1 MASNRTDKGK
11 AKAETAEGA
20 RSASV
25 TSGSAGAAGET
36 ALRKK
41 NAGKARAPRKRV
53 AAATTA
59 FIPEDARIKFGRE
72 VCGNLETADGREWLV
87 TNGIGGFASGTIS
100 GNSTRRYHGLLIAA
114 LQPPVGRMQLVAG
127 VDEIVRYAGADYALS
142 THQWMSGVTD
152 PKGFLSIESFR
163 LEGMTPVWTYAL
175 ADALLEKRVWMKH
188 GENTTY
194 VQYTMLRGTAPAEVA
209 LKALVNYRDYHGAT
223 HAGDWRMQIDVVDSG
238 AGVKVTA
245 FEGATPFFLKCA
257 DASCE
262 VRHEWYRDCFMAVE
276 NERGLDDHEDHLF
289 AALFQTTLKVG
300 ASVTFVAT
308 TEAGALAAEAAVAAE
323 RTAAVDRERQ
333 IFESW
338 RTLDGKA
345 QSGEPKWVPQLV
357 LAADQ
362 FIVKRALPTNPDGR
376 SIIAGYHWFGDWGR
390 DTMIALPGLTL
401 ATGRADI
408 ARQILLAFSE
418 VVNGGVLPNN
428 FPDAGGDPQ
437 YNSIDAALWFFEA
450 VRQFFAATKDGR
462 TLLQLFPVLGEIIDA
477 HVKGTRF
484 NIKVDPAD
492 GLLFGGAPGVQL
504 TWMDAKVGDWVVTPR
519 VGKVI
524 EVNALWIN
532 ALETMAEFA
541 KLLARPGEGYEKLA
555 EKAKKNFQKFWNEER
570 GCCFDVIDVPG
581 GANDDSLRPN
591 QLFAVSLPVSPLS
604 EEQQRAVVDMCA
616 KHLLTSYGLRSLAPG
631 EPGYKGSYTGGPRD
645 RDAAYHQGT
654 VWGWLVGPFVLAHL
668 RVYGDPEEA
677 MRFLEPLGI
686 SVQMYGLGTLG
697 EIFEGDSPFT
707 PHGAIAQ
714 AWTVGEV
721 LRASREI
728 QNFQGS

>member
-11 AKAETAEGA
+11 SKAEGPED
-20 RSASV
+20 ASSV
-25 TSGSAGAAGET
+25 SSPGAAT
-36 ALRKK
+36 CAPKK
-41 NAGKARAPRKRV
+41 AGKKARAPRKKV
-53 AAATTA
+53 LAAATA
-59 FIPEDARIKFGRE
+59 LIPEDARIKFGRE

-114 LQPPVGRMQLVAG
+114 LRPPVGRMQLVAG
-127 VDEIVRYAGADYALS
+127 VDEIVRYAGAEYSLA
-142 THQWMSGVTD
+142 THQWMSGATE
-152 PKGFLSIESFR
+152 PKGFLNIESFR
-163 LEGMTPVWTYAL
+163 LEGMVPVWSYAL

-194 VQYTMLRGTAPAEVA
+194 VQYTLVRGTAPAEVA
-209 LKALVNYRDYHGAT
+209 LKALVNYRDYHAAT
-223 HAGDWRMQIDVVDSG
+223 HAGDWTMKVELLEGSG
-238 AGVKVTA
+238 AGSGVKITA
-245 FEGATPFFLKCA
+245 FDGATPFFLKCS
-257 DASCE
+257 DGTCE
-262 VRHEWYRDCFMAVE
+262 PRHEWYRDTFMAVE
-276 NERGLDDHEDHLF
+276 KERGLDDHEDHLF
-289 AALFQTTLKVG
+289 AALFQATLKVG
-300 ASVTFVAT
+300 ASITFVAT
-308 TEAGALAAEAAVAAE
+308 TEADAALTADRAEV
-323 RTAAVDRERQ
+323 VDRDRQ
-333 IFESW
+333 IFEAW
-338 RTLDGKA
+338 RTQEGKGGNGGP
-345 QSGEPKWVPQLV
+345 SWLPQLI

-362 FIVKRALPTNPDGR
+362 FIVKRSLPTNPDGR

-418 VVNGGVLPNN
+418 VVESGMLPNN

-462 TLLQLFPVLGEIIDA
+462 TLLQLFPVLAEMIDA
-477 HVKGTRF
+477 HVKGTRY

-492 GLLFGGAPGVQL
+492 GLLFGGATGVQL
-504 TWMDAKVGDWVVTPR
+504 TWMDARVGDWVVTPR
-519 VGKVI
+519 AGKAI

-532 ALETMAEFA
+532 ALETMAEFSR
-541 KLLARPGEGYEKLA
+541 LLARPGEGYEKLA
-555 EKAKKNFQKFWNEER
+555 AKAKKNFQKFWNEER
-570 GCCFDVIDVPG
+570 GCCFDVIDTPG
-581 GANDDSLRPN
+581 GANDAALRPN

-631 EPGYKGSYTGGPRD
+631 EPGYKGSYSGGPRD

-686 SVQMYGLGTLG
+686 SVHMYGLGTLG

-721 LRASREI
+721 LRAVREI
-728 QNFQGS
+728 QNYQES